1 MEIFIKLFLIV
12 LLFAVLGSGAWIGMS
27 LLGVALLAM
36 ELFTSRPVGD
46 SMVLT
51 IWDTTSSWTQ
61 TALPLFLWMGEI
73 LFRSKLSE
81 DMFKGLAP

>member
-1 MEIFIKLFLIV
+1 V
-12 LLFAVLGSGAWIGMS
+12 
-27 LLGVALLAM
+27 